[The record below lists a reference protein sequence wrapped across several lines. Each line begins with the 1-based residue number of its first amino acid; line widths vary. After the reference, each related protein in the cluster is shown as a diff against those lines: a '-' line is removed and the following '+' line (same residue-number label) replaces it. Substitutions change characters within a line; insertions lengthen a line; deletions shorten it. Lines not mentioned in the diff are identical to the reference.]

1 MSHTTFR
8 SPLADRYAS
17 KAMLELWSL
26 QTRHGLWRRLW
37 LALAEAQKELGLP
50 ITDEHGSIT
59 PGEVTP
65 IP

>member
-17 KAMLELWSL
+17 RAMLELWSL

-37 LALAEAQKELGLP
+37 LALA
-50 ITDEHGSIT
+50 HGMGHRTLETFGTAKYCVDGPLDLS
-59 PGEVTP
+59 
-65 IP
+65 